1 MFFEKCEWTDK
12 QTNRY
17 ADTLKT
23 TLCTPTQGQ
32 RHEVDS
38 LMIVIANIGIVS
50 FLLPHHLLQCEKM
63 PKYRH
68 DTLHAASMVFDNA
81 PADGSQWN
89 TYAINC
95 SCAVCI
101 MYAQNLHT
109 ST

>member
-1 MFFEKCEWTDK
+1 MDR
-12 QTNRY
+12 QTNKQICRH
-17 ADTLKT
+17 AEDNTLHSY
-23 TLCTPTQGQ
+23 QGQ